1 MISFSDIATA
11 AGDVVQ
17 GLDETLRPTRAR
29 ALRQASQRLGYL
41 LDNIVDTQQF
51 LDNAAVMLRQ
61 VADQVALEVVD
72 LRKVLPASEHSRDVP
87 WEVLR
92 GFRKGM
98 STFKTI
104 FKTVGY
110 ASTGGAYVAQLSLL
124 SVSRLLTTVKPIQD
138 GIEMVRLGIAASP
151 VTSSLVVTGRAATI
165 ARLTRCAQ
173 VFGKIASM
181 LGVVLNICELILK
194 ARGVAEM
201 RRYKQQIDE
210 HIKILNGEL
219 PQLGKSI
226 EELVEVMQS
235 LYLPLALQEGDKHV
249 AQDSRGHRLVLEDFF
264 ATIRSLPEVIEA
276 HGSEGR
282 DQVRA
287 LIVRLYDQSALARAA
302 FVESSHQRQHGLAVF
317 KAQVDTVVPALRSGV
332 TLEQA
337 RGIFTLLP
345 ETLLDDLALAAKQPT
360 APRLELDHLGEI
372 HVRAD

>member
-11 AGDVVQ
+11 ADDVVQ
-17 GLDETLRPTRAR
+17 GLDEALRPTRAR

-41 LDNIVDTQQF
+41 LDNIVDSQQF
-51 LDNAAVMLRQ
+51 LDNAVLMLRQ

-92 GFRKGM
+92 GFRNGM

-110 ASTGGAYVAQLSLL
+110 ASTGGLYIAQLSVL
-124 SVSRLLTTVKPIQD
+124 SVSRLLTTVKPVQD

-151 VTSSLVVTGRAATI
+151 VTSSLVVTGRAATL
-165 ARLTRCAQ
+165 ARLARCAE

-181 LGVVLNICELILK
+181 LGVVVNICEVILK

-201 RRYKQQIDE
+201 RGYKQQIDDN
-210 HIKILNGEL
+210 IKALNDEL

-235 LYLPLALQEGDKHV
+235 LYLPLALQEGGKHV

-264 ATIRSLPEVIEA
+264 AAIRSLPEVLEA

-302 FVESSHQRQHGLAVF
+302 FVEGSHQRQHGLAVF

-337 RGIFTLLP
+337 RGIFSLIP
-345 ETLLDDLALAAKQPT
+345 DTLLDDLAQAAKQPS

-372 HVRAD
+372 HVRAV